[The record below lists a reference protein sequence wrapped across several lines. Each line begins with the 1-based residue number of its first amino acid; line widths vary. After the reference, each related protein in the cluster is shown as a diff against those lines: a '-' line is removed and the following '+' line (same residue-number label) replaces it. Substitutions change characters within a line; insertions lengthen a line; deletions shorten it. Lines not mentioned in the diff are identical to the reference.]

1 VSLIPATTSLIGLP
15 HFPARLPGIPCR
27 FAGSQ
32 PEPADFN
39 GFRVVS
45 GFAAA
50 IFPVT
55 REFAASLAF
64 ATAQRQ

>member
-1 VSLIPATTSLIGLP
+1 VSLIPQKTSLLG
-15 HFPARLPGIPCR
+15 FPQFAARLSGIPCS
-27 FAGSQ
+27 FTGSP

-45 GFAAA
+45 GFAVG

-55 REFAASLAF
+55 RESAASLAF
-64 ATAQRQ
+64 ATARRQ